1 MMEQK
6 PATITDRV
14 VATELPYPPHTLKAD
29 KAWLNLRFEPEFII
43 MAAVDYGLYN
53 LAQLQAAGYSV
64 DTLNDAEKAKIFYLT
79 HHLGLGDAKRFIRK
93 TITEEN
99 AHKLLVAQIGAKKA
113 AKSAKDYGSYVE
125 GHRVWL
131 RKYIEDNIQLDK
143 FYCPKMEFTEKQES
157 ENLDIVIEKIKG
169 DAIQ

>member
-1 MMEQK
+1 
-6 PATITDRV
+6 
-14 VATELPYPPHTLKAD
+14 
-29 KAWLNLRFEPEFII
+29 

-79 HHLGLGDAKRFIRK
+79 HHLGLADAKRFIRK

-113 AKSAKDYGSYVE
+113 ATKASKNSNSYVK
-125 GHRVWL
+125 GHRTWL
-131 RKYIEDNIQLDK
+131 CKYIDDHINLGT
-143 FYCPKMEFTEKQES
+143 FYCPKIEFTEKQES
-157 ENLDIVIEKIKG
+157 GGLEIVIKKIKG
-169 DAIQ
+169 GSK

>member
-1 MMEQK
+1 
-6 PATITDRV
+6 
-14 VATELPYPPHTLKAD
+14 
-29 KAWLNLRFEPEFII
+29 

-79 HHLGLGDAKRFIRK
+79 HHLGLADAKRFIRK

-113 AKSAKDYGSYVE
+113 AERAFKNSNSYVK
-125 GHRVWL
+125 GHRTWL
-131 RKYIEDNIQLDK
+131 CEYIDNNIKLEN
-143 FYCPKMEFTEKQES
+143 FYCPKVEFTEKQES
-157 ENLDIVIEKIKG
+157 GVLEVVINKIKG
-169 DAIQ
+169 DSK

>member
-1 MMEQK
+1 
-6 PATITDRV
+6 
-14 VATELPYPPHTLKAD
+14 
-29 KAWLNLRFEPEFII
+29 

-93 TITEEN
+93 TITEES
-99 AHKLLVAQIGAKKA
+99 AHKLLVAQIGAKNAASKA
-113 AKSAKDYGSYVE
+113 SKNSNSYVK
-125 GHRVWL
+125 GHRAWL
-131 RKYIEDNIQLDK
+131 CKYIDDNIQLDK